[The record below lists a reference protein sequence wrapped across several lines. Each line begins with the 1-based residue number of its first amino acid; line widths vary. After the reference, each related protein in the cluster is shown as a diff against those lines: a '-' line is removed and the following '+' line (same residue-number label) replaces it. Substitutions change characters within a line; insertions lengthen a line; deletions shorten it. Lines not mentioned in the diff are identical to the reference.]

1 MADLKTLG
9 PARADDVCEL
19 LITADLPGF
28 EEKDVEVTVSG
39 DVLTIRGQKKVQHEE
54 KGDDGHYCE
63 RRVEHRSRSIRLPF
77 EVTEEEIEADF
88 EDGVLTICVHKP
100 PKAIFAQEPQKE
112 TVRRIEVKG
121 KGTRE
126 REPMGR

>member
-1 MADLKTLG
+1 MENGGSTMADLKTLG

-39 DVLTIRGQKKVQHEE
+39 DVLTIRGQKKVQHGE

-88 EDGVLTICVHKP
+88 EDGVLTICVHKRP
-100 PKAIFAQEPQKE
+100 RPSSRKSRRKRPFAEL
-112 TVRRIEVKG
+112 RSR
-121 KGTRE
+121 
-126 REPMGR
+126 GR